1 MKKYEKF
8 KPLLIP
14 LVLTA
19 IQGLSYLIVKPFQA
33 NIHTLGNGID
43 AHIPFISYFVIV
55 YCSWYVMLFI
65 VPYLLY
71 KKDRTM
77 LAKYVS
83 SLLIGIL
90 ICCVIFIIYPTT
102 VLRPEINSNNIFDMI
117 VKLIYLIDTPAI
129 NCMPSIHCLLS
140 MLFILTIGVSKKFN
154 LRDKLI
160 IAIISILI
168 MLSTLFIK
176 EHALIDL
183 ITGDVLMTIVFL
195 CVNYNKKLVN
205 NTKKLLNI

>member
-1 MKKYEKF
+1 MKKYEKY

-14 LVLTA
+14 LVLSC
-19 IQGLSYLIVKPFQA
+19 IQGLSYLIVKPFQT
-33 NIHTLGNGID
+33 NIHVLGSNID
-43 AHIPFISYFVIV
+43 NHIPFISYFVIA
-55 YCSWYVMLFI
+55 YCTWYLMLFL

-90 ICCVIFIIYPTT
+90 VCCITYIIYPTT
-102 VLRPEINSNNIFDMI
+102 VIRPEINSNNLFDQL
-117 VKLIYLIDTPAI
+117 VGFIYLIDTPAI

-140 MLFILTIGVSKKFN
+140 MLFILSIGVSKKFN
-154 LRDKLI
+154 LRAKLI
-160 IAIISILI
+160 VSIVSILI
-168 MLSTLFIK
+168 MFSTLFIK
-176 EHALIDL
+176 EHAFIDL
-183 ITGDVLMTIVFL
+183 ITGDLLMTIVFI

-205 NTKKLLNI
+205 KTKKLLNI